1 MDQQILEK
9 KLAGLHLGGIRYFE
23 TIGST
28 NDAAADWAERE
39 TTDCLLVVADEQT
52 QGRGRSGRKWFTY
65 PGSALAFSLV
75 LHPTLQE
82 QTLSASL
89 TTRFTGLGSLG
100 VSRALQNQYA
110 LPAQVKWPND
120 VLVNRRKLCG
130 VLAEACWIGDR
141 LSNVVLGI
149 GINIATNAV
158 PPADIMLAPATSVEA
173 ALGRRVDRLSLLLDV
188 LSEILVW
195 RSQLM
200 SEDFLLAWEDNLAFR
215 GEWVQIG
222 SPGQLGNNATMV
234 SEGRV
239 LGLDTDGALRL
250 QTHSGDEIVLR
261 SSEIHLTTART
272 SRQNL

>member
-9 KLAGLHLGGIRYFE
+9 KLAGLHLGGIHYFE

-28 NDAAADWAERE
+28 NDAAVDWAERE

-52 QGRGRSGRKWFTY
+52 QGRGRFGRKWFTY
-65 PGSALAFSLV
+65 PGSSLAFSLV
-75 LHPTLQE
+75 LHPTLLE

-89 TTRFTGLGSLG
+89 ITRFTGLGSLG
-100 VSRALQNQYA
+100 VSWVLQNQYA
-110 LPAQVKWPND
+110 LPAQIKWPND

-130 VLAEACWIGDR
+130 VLTEACWIGDC
-141 LSNVVLGI
+141 LSYVVLGI

-158 PPADIMLAPATSVEA
+158 PPADIMLTPATSVEA
-173 ALGRRVDRLSLLLDV
+173 VLGRKVDRLSLLLDV
-188 LSEILVW
+188 LSEILAL
-195 RSQLM
+195 RSHLM
-200 SEDFLLAWEDNLAFR
+200 SEDFLRAWDNNLAFR
-215 GEWVQIG
+215 GEWVKIG
-222 SPGQLGNNATMV
+222 SPDQLGNTTTTV

-261 SSEIHLTTART
+261 SSEIHFTTART
-272 SRQNL
+272 